1 MPARMAAALFAG
13 WMVVLGVICYTE
25 PAWLNLAWTSSA
37 VPKSA
42 WPNSAWQSVAGLIA
56 AVSVVLAVASGL
68 RRHKP
73 GRAGPWRLLAGTL
86 VLSAL
91 GVAAYLAPHAFE
103 SFRPAGRWL
112 LLAVYPLLAL
122 VLLWFVRERTGGS
135 RDRGGLL
142 DALTVTSGI
151 TLLAWTYVI
160 GPQLRTMDLTAAGQW
175 VTLAFPVGDL
185 LCLGLLIRL
194 LTTYQRRSPAVIVL
208 GLGILAMIIADIGDH
223 LVPLHGHLEALATFG
238 RIPLY
243 AGAGLAA
250 LLPSMHELTRPTLP
264 SPADFGRPRLA
275 LLAAASLI
283 APTVLATQFR
293 LHPRVPDVLV
303 IAGLSAVTLLL
314 VLARMAGIVASHRLA
329 IARERGLREASAA
342 LVSAATPEEVGEAVR
357 TAVAGLL
364 PADLRHRVVL
374 ALATAASEEPGLA
387 AAQAEQDR
395 ATGTIARLVHT
406 REVDWAAAVRLSQF
420 SMVLR
425 CPLVLHDRPTGDPLV
440 GVLNIGAPTWAL
452 LDLQQSIEVLA
463 TQVALALERIALS
476 REVTRRNSETYFR
489 TLVQNTSDVILII
502 DEQDRVHYASPSAV
516 PVLGGDP
523 VGSSLHDV
531 IYATDRAR
539 LTDLLAALRA
549 GRGPH
554 EGIDFRGPDRR
565 RTEVTLELHCSDL
578 RTDQTVAG
586 LVITLRDVT
595 ERRRLERELTHQA
608 FHDSLTGLA
617 NRKLYADRLEH
628 ALARGSRDG
637 SVVGVLFIDLDD
649 FKIVNDTLGHAVGD
663 HLLMAVADRI
673 SGALR
678 ADDTAA
684 RLGGDEFA
692 ALIENVQ
699 DPGAVEETAER
710 ILAALAEPIMV
721 DGGALTAVASIGI
734 TTTPE
739 ADTADALLRQADLAL
754 YVAKGAGKN
763 QWRRYQ
769 SHLHGAMVER
779 LELRSALDHAVNE
792 GHFLLQYQPI
802 VDLVTDDA
810 VGFEALVRWHHPV
823 RGVIAPDQFIE
834 VAEESG
840 LIVPMGRWVL
850 DQALH
855 TVAQWRRILPRSR
868 QPYVSVNVS
877 VRQFRQSGFV
887 EQVKASLDYAG
898 VPPRALMLEITETL
912 LMGDDEQIWADLAA
926 LQEFG
931 VRIAI
936 DDFGTGYSSLSYL
949 RQRPIDV
956 VKIDKTFIDDM
967 IGSEQQLAL
976 VAGIV
981 SLAQTLNLT
990 VIAEGIE
997 DATHRQMLAE
1007 LGCPLGQG
1015 YYYSAPLDPTE
1026 ALAWLRNPLPLAAV

>member
-1 MPARMAAALFAG
+1 MPTRLAAALFG
-13 WMVVLGVICYTE
+13 VWMVGLGVAYHAE
-25 PAWLNLAWTSSA
+25 PAWQLPACL
-37 VPKSA
+37 
-42 WPNSAWQSVAGLIA
+42 VAGLSAVFAVASGIRRHHPDRRGPWQVLS
-56 AVSVVLAVASGL
+56 VSVVLSVAGTAAFT
-68 RRHKP
+68 
-73 GRAGPWRLLAGTL
+73 AGPAAIRDFPYLHKVGTI
-86 VLSAL
+86 
-91 GVAAYLAPHAFE
+91 
-103 SFRPAGRWL
+103 L
-112 LLAVYPLLAL
+112 LLAAYPLLAL
-122 VLLWFVRERTGGS
+122 VLLWFVRLRTGGR

-142 DALTVTSGI
+142 DALTLTSGVA
-151 TLLAWTYVI
+151 LLAWTFVI
-160 GPQLRTMDLTAAGQW
+160 GPHVRHADLTMAQQW
-175 VTLAFPVGDL
+175 VAVAFPVGDL
-185 LCLGLLIRL
+185 LCLAL
-194 LTTYQRRSPAVIVL
+194 LTLLLTASGRVL
-208 GLGILAMIIADIGDH
+208 AAGWLAAGILAMLAADVGGN
-223 LVPLHGHLEALATFG
+223 LVAFREDLDYLAAFG

-243 AGAGLAA
+243 AAIGLAA
-250 LLPSMHELTRPTLP
+250 LSRSMVMLARPAAVPAAEL
-264 SPADFGRPRLA
+264 GRVRLA
-275 LLAAASLI
+275 LLALASLV
-283 APTVLATQFR
+283 APAVLVFQVRADGE
-293 LHPRVPDVLV
+293 VPDLNVV
-303 IAGLSAVTLLL
+303 AALSACTFLL
-314 VLARMAGIVASHRLA
+314 VLARMAGIMASHRLA
-329 IARERGLREASAA
+329 LARERGLREASAA
-342 LVSAATPEEVGEAVR
+342 LVSATDADGVGNAVR
-357 TAVAGLL
+357 TAVAQLL
-364 PADLRHRVVL
+364 PADVPHGVVL
-374 ALATAASEEPGLA
+374 AMAFTEPEHPVSAEAEE
-387 AAQAEQDR
+387 QSNRDR
-395 ATGTIARLVHT
+395 ATGTAARLVAT
-406 REVDWAAAVRLSQF
+406 RDVDWAVAVRLTQF
-420 SMVLR
+420 TVVLR
-425 CPLVLHDRPTGDPLV
+425 CPLVLQDRPTGDPLV
-440 GVLNIGAPTWAL
+440 GVLHVGGPAWAL
-452 LDLQQSIEVLA
+452 LGLQRALEVLA

-476 REVTRRNSETYFR
+476 REVTRRNSEAYFR
-489 TLVQNTSDVILII
+489 TLVQNTSDVILIVD
-502 DEQDRVHYASPSAV
+502 DEDQIRYASPSAGH
-516 PVLGGDP
+516 VLGTDP
-523 VGSSLHDV
+523 VGV
-531 IYATDRAR
+531 R
-539 LTDLLAALRA
+539 LTDIIHPGDRLRLIDVMATVRSGA
-549 GRGPH
+549 GPQ
-554 EGIDFRGPDRR
+554 EGLDFRAVGRR
-565 RTEVTLELHCSDL
+565 RTEVMLEMHCRDL
-578 RTDQTVAG
+578 RADHTVAG
-586 LVITLRDVT
+586 LVVTLRDVT
-595 ERRRLERELTHQA
+595 DRRQLERELKHQA
-608 FHDSLTGLA
+608 FHDALTGLA
-617 NRKLYADRLEH
+617 NRLLFADRLQH
-628 ALARGSRDG
+628 ALARGARDG

-663 HLLMAVADRI
+663 QLLIAVAERI
-673 SGALR
+673 AGALR

-692 ALIENVQ
+692 ALVENVQ
-699 DPGAVEETAER
+699 DPGAVEETATR
-710 ILAALAEPIMV
+710 ILAALAQPIMV
-721 DGGALTAVASIGI
+721 DGEPLQAVASIGI

-926 LQEFG
+926 LQECG

-956 VKIDKTFIDDM
+956 LKIDKTFIDDM

-990 VIAEGIE
+990 VVAEGIE
-997 DATHRQMLAE
+997 DATHRQMLAD